1 VNEEEGRR
9 LLASG
14 DYTMFE
20 TMDEAVQA
28 AVEAIR

>member
-9 LLASG
+9 VLASRG
-14 DYTMFE
+14 YTMFE

-28 AVEAIR
+28 AVEAVR